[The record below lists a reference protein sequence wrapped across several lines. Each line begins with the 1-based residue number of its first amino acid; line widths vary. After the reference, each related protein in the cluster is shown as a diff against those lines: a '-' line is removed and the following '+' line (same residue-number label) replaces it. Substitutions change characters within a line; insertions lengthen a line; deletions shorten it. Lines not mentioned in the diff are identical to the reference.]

1 MVFFKKKQKKGL
13 ELKAYVSG
21 KVIPITQV
29 ADPVFSSGTLGDG
42 IAIQPEEDLI
52 TAPCDGE
59 VSMVA
64 DTGHAMGI
72 TLDNGAQLIIH
83 IGLDTVEMN
92 GKGFEVLAAQGT
104 KVKQGM
110 PLVKFDRKLIEE
122 NGFLADCI
130 LVMVNRDQFPDVR
143 FISGMDAERNETVI
157 AVI

>member
-1 MVFFKKKQKKGL
+1 MVFFKKRQKKGL

-29 ADPVFSSGTLGDG
+29 ADPVFSSGALGDG
-42 IAIQPEEDLI
+42 IAIRPEEDLI

-92 GKGFEVLAAQGT
+92 GK
-104 KVKQGM
+104 
-110 PLVKFDRKLIEE
+110 
-122 NGFLADCI
+122 
-130 LVMVNRDQFPDVR
+130 
-143 FISGMDAERNETVI
+143 
-157 AVI
+157 